1 MLNLSR
7 GLMRH
12 KPVPTTQSRTI
23 SIIIRHS
30 SLCHILDQRSLSTVI
45 SDPPWKTRTR
55 VSPGCKA
62 EFTFGKNIEI
72 FQTERITC
80 SSRLDHPQRA
90 GSKLV
95 WNRFE
100 YYFTHVFRLNVVLS
114 HFRRS

>member
-1 MLNLSR
+1 SR

-23 SIIIRHS
+23 SIIIRRS
-30 SLCHILDQRSLSTVI
+30 SLCHILDQRSLSTTI
-45 SDPPWKTRTR
+45 SDPPRKTRTR

-62 EFTFGKNIEI
+62 EFMYVNGTYSN
-72 FQTERITC
+72 TC
-80 SSRLDHPQRA
+80 YSSRLDHPQRA
-90 GSKLV
+90 GSKLT

-114 HFRRS
+114 YFGRS